1 MNRAQDLAERKA
13 RLIAQSD
20 LQRMQALLAWHS
32 AKRIISPPAP
42 AVRSKAS
49 RSIAGMLIGI
59 ALPLFGG
66 ARLGRVV
73 RTLSTAATVLRVFR
87 AWRAR

>member
-1 MNRAQDLAERKA
+1 MTRATDLSERKA
-13 RLIAQSD
+13 RLVAQSD

-32 AKRIISPPAP
+32 IRRIVSPPP
-42 AVRSKAS
+42 PPVRSKAS
-49 RSIAGMLIGI
+49 RSIAATLIGI

-73 RTLSTAATVLRVFR
+73 RTLSMAATLMRVFT

>member
-1 MNRAQDLAERKA
+1 MNSIQDLAERKA

-20 LQRMQALLAWHS
+20 LQRMQALLAWHA
-32 AKRIISPPAP
+32 AKRIISPPPPP
-42 AVRSKAS
+42 ARSGMS
-49 RSIAGMLIGI
+49 RSIAATLIGM

-66 ARLGRVV
+66 ARLGRIV
-73 RTLSTAATVLRVFR
+73 RRLSTAATLLRIFR

>member
-1 MNRAQDLAERKA
+1 MTRAQELAERKA

-32 AKRIISPPAP
+32 VKRIVAPPTP
-42 AVRSKAS
+42 AARSGMS
-49 RSIAGMLIGI
+49 RSIAATLIGM

-66 ARLGRVV
+66 KRLGRIV
-73 RTLSTAATVLRVFR
+73 RRLSTAAALLRIFR
-87 AWRAR
+87 AWRAG

>member
-1 MNRAQDLAERKA
+1 MNRAQNLAERKA

-42 AVRSKAS
+42 AARSTTS
-49 RSIAGMLIGI
+49 RSIAAMLIGI

-66 ARLGRVV
+66 KRLGRVV
-73 RTLSTAATVLRVFR
+73 RTLSTAATLLRVFT

>member
-1 MNRAQDLAERKA
+1 MTRAPDLTERKA

-32 AKRIISPPAP
+32 IRRVISPPPPP
-42 AVRSKAS
+42 ARSKVS
-49 RSIAGMLIGI
+49 RSIAATLIGI

-73 RTLSTAATVLRVFR
+73 RTLSMAATLLRVFT

>member
-1 MNRAQDLAERKA
+1 MTRVQDLAEWKA

-32 AKRIISPPAP
+32 VRRIISPPP
-42 AVRSKAS
+42 PPERSKAS
-49 RSIAGMLIGI
+49 RSIAATLIGL

-73 RTLSTAATVLRVFR
+73 RVLSTAATLLRVFV

>member
-1 MNRAQDLAERKA
+1 MTRTQELVERKA
-13 RLIAQSD
+13 RLSAQSD
-20 LQRMQALLAWHS
+20 LQRMQSLLAWHS
-32 AKRIISPPAP
+32 IRRIISPPPPP
-42 AVRSKAS
+42 ARSKAS
-49 RSIAGMLIGI
+49 RSIAATLIGI

-73 RTLSTAATVLRVFR
+73 RMLSTGATLFRVFL

>member
-1 MNRAQDLAERKA
+1 MTRAQDLAERKA

-32 AKRIISPPAP
+32 IRRIISPPPPP
-42 AVRSKAS
+42 ARSKAS
-49 RSIAGMLIGI
+49 RSIAATLIGI

-66 ARLGRVV
+66 RRLGRVV
-73 RTLSTAATVLRVFR
+73 RTLSTAAMLLRVFV

>member
-1 MNRAQDLAERKA
+1 MTRAPDLAERKA
-13 RLIAQSD
+13 RLMAQSD

-32 AKRIISPPAP
+32 IRRIVSPPPP
-42 AVRSKAS
+42 AARSKAS
-49 RSIAGMLIGI
+49 RSIAATLIGI

-73 RTLSTAATVLRVFR
+73 RVLSTGATLFRVFL